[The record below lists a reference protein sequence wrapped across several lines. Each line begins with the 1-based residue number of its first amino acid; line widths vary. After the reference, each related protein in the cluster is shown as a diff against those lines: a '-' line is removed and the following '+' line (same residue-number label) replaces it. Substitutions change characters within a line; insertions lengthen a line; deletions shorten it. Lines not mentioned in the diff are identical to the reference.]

1 MACHQYSP
9 SANAPVRKSAGSANT
24 LMIRPVSRRQKS
36 YEGAVLCAPV
46 TVPYTRFSPESAH
59 WWTGAALANLAQS
72 TGLGPIDVD
81 GFCFSSFTCGP
92 DTVVG
97 MTQHLG
103 LSPRWID
110 HIPSGGASGVMAI
123 RRAARA
129 VQSGDAEVVACVAAD
144 TNQIDSFRLGLNSFS
159 RFSQDATYPYGFGGP
174 NGTFALITDNF
185 MREFGIRREDFA
197 KLCIA
202 QRANALSNPC
212 ALMKKP
218 LTFEQY
224 MNARVISDPVHLFDC
239 VMPCA
244 GAEAFL
250 VTTPDKA
257 ETLGLASASISA
269 TIERHNAYPDDPV
282 QTRGGWLMDIEELWA
297 AAALSPQDM
306 HCVQVY
312 DDYPVIV
319 AMQLADLGFCSKAEL
334 PQFIAG
340 NEFTIDGS
348 VPLNTN
354 GGQLSA
360 GQAGAAGGFQNVTEG
375 LRQILRA
382 PLGDQIPDARRAL
395 ISGFGLVNYDRG
407 ICSGAAVLEQQTTGA
422 DSYEQQS
429 EYQGRS

>member
-1 MACHQYSP
+1 MNSNLGP
-9 SANAPVRKSAGSANT
+9 GNR
-24 LMIRPVSRRQKS
+24 RRQQP
-36 YEGAVLCAPV
+36 YDGAVVCAPV

-59 WWTGAALANLAQS
+59 WWTGAALASVAKVS
-72 TGLGPIDVD
+72 GLGPRDID
-81 GFCFSSFTCGP
+81 GFCFSSFTSGP

-110 HIPSGGASGVMAI
+110 HIPTGGASGVMAI

-144 TNQIDSFRLGLNSFS
+144 TNQIDSFRMGLNGFS

-185 MREFGIRREDFA
+185 MREFGVRREDFA
-197 KLCIA
+197 KLCVA
-202 QRANALSNPC
+202 QRSNALSNPY

-224 MNARVISDPVHLFDC
+224 MSARVISDPVQLFDC

-244 GAEAFL
+244 GAEAFV
-250 VTTPDKA
+250 VTTPEKA
-257 ETLGLASASISA
+257 ESLGLSYAAVRA
-269 TIERHNAYPDDPV
+269 TIERHNAFPEDTV
-282 QTRGGWLMDIEELWA
+282 QTRGGWVMDIDELWSA
-297 AAALSPQDM
+297 ADLTPHDM
-306 HCVQVY
+306 HMVQVY

-319 AMQLADLGFCSKAEL
+319 AMQISDLGFCNKQAL
-334 PQFIAG
+334 PQFIAD

-348 VPLNTN
+348 LPLNTN

-375 LRQILRA
+375 LRQILHE
-382 PLGDQIPDARRAL
+382 PLGEQIPDAKRAL

-407 ICSGAAVLEQQTTGA
+407 ICCGAAVLEQQHLSPAGGRGSDVNAGHSPTVGTTG
-422 DSYEQQS
+422 
-429 EYQGRS
+429 QGDKP